1 MIRVGMIG
9 YGYWG
14 PNLLRNL
21 IKTEDCSVVSVA
33 DLNPAKLKVVKRLY
47 AFLEVSA
54 SSSQLLEDPDIDAVV
69 IATPI
74 ATHYEL
80 AKQALLRG
88 KHVLI
93 EKPMTVTTA
102 QANDLIRLAELKQK
116 ILMVDHTFMYTGA
129 VRKIKRII
137 DSGELGEFYF
147 FDSVRINLGLLQPDV
162 NVLWDLAPH
171 DFSIMTYLI
180 DKEPISVAAV
190 GTAPVRWNGWKNESV
205 VYITVE
211 FADGTLAHFHVNWL
225 SPVKVRR
232 MLISGSR
239 KMIAY
244 DHLDKDFQVKV
255 FDKGVE
261 ISDDTGR
268 YRALVEYRM
277 GDMLVPKIDQKEAL
291 EALCEDFVRCA
302 RTGTRPLTDGN
313 SGLRVVQLLE
323 AAQRSLDQ
331 GSKVMLSGNG
341 ENMILPRNGIP
352 EDAKLALSRTL
363 LESSRPKPIVL

>member
-21 IKTEDCSVVSVA
+21 VKTQDCCAVAVA
-33 DLNPAKLKVVKRLY
+33 DLNPAKLEAVKRHY
-47 AFLEVSA
+47 AFLETTTLPN
-54 SSSQLLEDPDIDAVV
+54 QLLEDAEIDAVV

-74 ATHYEL
+74 STHYEL
-80 AKQALLRG
+80 AKEALLRG

-93 EKPMTVTTA
+93 EKPMTVTVT
-102 QANDLIRLAELKQK
+102 QANELIRLAELKHK
-116 ILMVDHTFMYTGA
+116 VLMVDHTFIYAGA

-147 FDSVRINLGLLQPDV
+147 YDSVRINLGLLQPDV

-171 DFSIMTYLI
+171 DFSIMAYLI
-180 DKEPISVAAV
+180 DKEPISVSAV

-205 VYITVE
+205 VYVAVE
-211 FADGTLAHFHVNWL
+211 FADGTLGHFHVNWL

-232 MLISGSR
+232 TLISGSR
-239 KMIAY
+239 KMVVY
-244 DHLDKDFQVKV
+244 DHLDADFQVKV

-261 ISDDTGR
+261 ISDDASR
-268 YRALVEYRM
+268 YRALVQYRA
-277 GDMLVPKIDQKEAL
+277 GDVLVPKVDQTEAL
-291 EALCEDFVRCA
+291 ESLCEDFVRCA
-302 RTGTRPLTDGN
+302 QTGKRPLTDGH

-323 AAQRSLDQ
+323 AAQRSLEQ
-331 GSKVMLSGNG
+331 GSKVILSGVD
-341 ENMILPRNGIP
+341 ESVILPRNGISD
-352 EDAKLALSRTL
+352 DAKLEVSRIL
-363 LESSRPKPIVL
+363 L